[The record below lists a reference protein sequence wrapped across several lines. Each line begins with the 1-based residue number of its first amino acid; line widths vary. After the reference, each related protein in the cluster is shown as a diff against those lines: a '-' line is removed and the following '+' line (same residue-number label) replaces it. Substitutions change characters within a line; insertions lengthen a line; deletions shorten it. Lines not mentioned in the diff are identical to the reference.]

1 MENPLNSEVLAEN
14 ISEIKNSENIVEEE
28 KGVINPHPKIRHI
41 FLIILALVTVA
52 IILFLVY
59 QNGKSIY
66 DKGI

>member
-1 MENPLNSEVLAEN
+1 MEQPLQQTDGANSIPHKQDEN
-14 ISEIKNSENIVEEE
+14 TA
-28 KGVINPHPKIRHI
+28 INVYPLVRHL
-41 FLIILALVTVA
+41 FLTMCILLTVT